1 MRPDDIA
8 RLIMESQ
15 PEQKPFSLATV
26 DPSYSSGR
34 PKLMFDG
41 ETVVSQKTYPY
52 LSSYSPSANHR
63 VLVANIAGTHVILGR
78 VI

>member
-1 MRPDDIA
+1 MRPDELA
-8 RLIMESQ
+8 RLIIESQ
-15 PEQKPFSLATV
+15 TENRPFVLATV

-34 PKLMFDG
+34 PKLLFDG

-78 VI
+78 II